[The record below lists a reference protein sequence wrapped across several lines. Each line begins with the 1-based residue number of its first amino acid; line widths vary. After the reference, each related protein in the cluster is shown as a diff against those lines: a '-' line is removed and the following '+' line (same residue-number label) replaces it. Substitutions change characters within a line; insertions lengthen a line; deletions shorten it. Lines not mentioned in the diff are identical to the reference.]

1 MARELLSPQARAAV
15 FDPPIHLFF
24 VNRSNA
30 YIKAGLILGE
40 LTDPAREQLTL
51 FEGGDDEK
59 RLAVMQA
66 LDTVNRRWGRNTL
79 FYAASDGETLEH
91 APRAQVPVLYDEAGR
106 TASGSVKSF

>member
-79 FYAASDGETLEH
+79 FYAASGTEKRWSMRRERKSPSYTTRL
-91 APRAQVPVLYDEAGR
+91 DELLR
-106 TASGSVKSF
+106 VV